1 MEAVITVI
9 GRDAVG
15 ILAKVC
21 TGCAEVNVNVEEV
34 SQRILRGTFAMIM
47 LVDLSA
53 ASVDF
58 TAFSEKMGA
67 IGAQLGVDI
76 RLDYGGCTACC
87 VMADRRDAELL
98 CLHLLSNALRAC
110 GTGGKVQLT
119 LRRCESFWKLTVLDD
134 GCGLPETS
142 REAWLENR
150 RCFLGGAGL
159 GLLLCRECCRR
170 MGWDLQVEQRAPEK
184 GTRAVVTIPLCDE
197 PMPEPTV
204 ELRSDCSPV
213 RTQQQYQLR
222 NMLVRELRTMPERGG
237 TEDP

>member
-1 MEAVITVI
+1 MLRCAVHGKISRAQAYHCSGFSGILLKDYFARPRRALGKGVREMEAVITVI

-76 RLDYGGCTACC
+76 RCT
-87 VMADRRDAELL
+87 RQELYDAM
-98 CLHLLSNALRAC
+98 H
-110 GTGGKVQLT
+110 KV
-119 LRRCESFWKLTVLDD
+119 
-134 GCGLPETS
+134 
-142 REAWLENR
+142 
-150 RCFLGGAGL
+150 
-159 GLLLCRECCRR
+159 
-170 MGWDLQVEQRAPEK
+170 
-184 GTRAVVTIPLCDE
+184 
-197 PMPEPTV
+197 
-204 ELRSDCSPV
+204 
-213 RTQQQYQLR
+213 
-222 NMLVRELRTMPERGG
+222 
-237 TEDP
+237 